1 MSPTIQSPAPA
12 FSVTAL
18 VDGAFKQ
25 VSLADYLGQW
35 VILMFYPLDFT
46 FVCPTEIL
54 AFNDA
59 LPDFARI
66 NTTVLAIS
74 TDLECSHHAWSQH
87 LRAAGGLGPNLRI
100 PLLADVT

>member
-35 VILMFYPLDFT
+35 YVPFSVSL
-46 FVCPTEIL
+46 V
-54 AFNDA
+54 A
-59 LPDFARI
+59 LCF
-66 NTTVLAIS
+66 
-74 TDLECSHHAWSQH
+74 
-87 LRAAGGLGPNLRI
+87 
-100 PLLADVT
+100 